1 MASYV
6 LHKRGFI
13 KERNLLLLTL
23 VDVSSYE
30 QRTIGVKT
38 RRVGKSI
45 EKKNQTIYLISY
57 FDISRKVSK
66 LYYKTI

>member
-23 VDVSSYE
+23 VDVPSYE
-30 QRTIGVKT
+30 QRIGVET

-45 EKKNQTIYLISY
+45 EKKKKTIYLIS
-57 FDISRKVSK
+57 
-66 LYYKTI
+66 